1 MKKIPTAAII
11 FLLIPLLFSCA
22 GYPSADNTLS
32 ALLSPYECEIAVN
45 DGDGIYT
52 AHVSRD
58 GEGELHFDFCEPA
71 LLSGTEYV
79 CDKDGLSV
87 VYNDLRIPVGGFS
100 GGKIT
105 RGVTVWQKMLT
116 PDGEYGVRTSNDGGK
131 KQYVITN
138 DETEYRFDAET
149 NSPVLIKNGDI
160 TITITDFRLKN
171 DKTLQGAGENIES
184 GA

>member
-1 MKKIPTAAII
+1 MKKTLAYTVI

-22 GYPSADNTLS
+22 GTPEAENTLS
-32 ALLSPYECEIAVN
+32 VLFMPYECEIAVN

-52 AHVSRD
+52 ARVSRD
-58 GEGELHFDFCEPA
+58 GAGELHFDFSEPA

-79 CDKDGLSV
+79 CGKDGLSV
-87 VYNDLRIPVGGFS
+87 VYNDLKIPVGDIP

-105 RGVTVWQKMLT
+105 RGVTVWQKMLS
-116 PDGEYGVRTSNDGGK
+116 PEGEYGVRASSDGGK

-171 DKTLQGAGENIES
+171 DKSLQGAGEDIEE
-184 GA
+184 GT